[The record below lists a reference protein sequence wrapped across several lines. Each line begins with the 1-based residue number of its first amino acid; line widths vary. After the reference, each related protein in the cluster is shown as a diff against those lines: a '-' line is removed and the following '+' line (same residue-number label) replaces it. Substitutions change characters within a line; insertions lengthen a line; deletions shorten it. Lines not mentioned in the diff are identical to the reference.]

1 MKRMAM
7 MVLPVLAACTLLGGC
22 SLAGE
27 ENAGQGGDLEKAQE
41 IRAVR
46 AGEEETAYDTP
57 DRDASEAFVEKLQ
70 IGEWKLGELPEDA
83 QESVVYTF
91 QQEATVLFGETST
104 DGSMDKMVA
113 LTTYDGSP

>member
-7 MVLPVLAACTLLGGC
+7 MVLPVLAARTLLGGC

-46 AGEEETAYDTP
+46 AGEE
-57 DRDASEAFVEKLQ
+57 
-70 IGEWKLGELPEDA
+70 
-83 QESVVYTF
+83 
-91 QQEATVLFGETST
+91 
-104 DGSMDKMVA
+104 
-113 LTTYDGSP
+113 

>member
-27 ENAGQGGDLEKAQE
+27 ENAGQGGDLEESAGDPGCPG
-41 IRAVR
+41 R
-46 AGEEETAYDTP
+46 GEEETAYDTT
-57 DRDASEAFVEKLQ
+57 DRDAIEAFVEKLQ

-91 QQEATVLFGETST
+91 QQEANRPVWRNKHGRF
-104 DGSMDKMVA
+104 DGQNGGADY
-113 LTTYDGSP
+113 L